1 MLRRIQLAL
10 AIVLG
15 LFLFQHGVVAHPE
28 RQTDPK
34 ISDNAWI
41 KGWYNSDNETYFQN
55 QLPNIPVTWDNL
67 GQDKNGNLIM
77 GDTAESTPDNVVIS
91 IRLDRY
97 TNVTAGETIMTLRH
111 EECHVKVDPSLPAD
125 ADPHGAEFQSCMISL
140 AEAGAFK
147 GWW

>member
-15 LFLFQHGVVAHPE
+15 LFLFQHGVVAHRE

-34 ISDNAWI
+34 ISDNEWLQR
-41 KGWYNSDNETYFQN
+41 WYDSDNEIYFQS

-67 GQDKNGNLIM
+67 GHDKSGNLIM
-77 GDTAESTPDNVVIS
+77 GDTAERMPDNVAIS

-111 EECHVKVDPSLPAD
+111 EECHAKVDPSLPAD
-125 ADPHGAEFQSCMISL
+125 ADPHGAEFQSCMIGL
-140 AEAGAFK
+140 ADAGAFK